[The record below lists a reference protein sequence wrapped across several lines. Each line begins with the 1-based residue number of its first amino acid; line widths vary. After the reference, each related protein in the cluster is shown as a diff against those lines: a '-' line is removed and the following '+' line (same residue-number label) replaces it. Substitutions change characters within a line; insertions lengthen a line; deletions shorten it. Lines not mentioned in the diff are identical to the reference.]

1 MWRRTRREKRAANVH
16 SRYAALDAAP
26 REEWNNAEGGTPMKL
41 KIIAATALL
50 ALAACG
56 QSSTT
61 PSSGATTSAT
71 TAPQGLFEQL
81 ERTAPEMQPV
91 TAWQQLSSH
100 PETMPACA
108 SVRRTESKGI
118 VPPNAAPPYAG
129 HAGEWV
135 FSIQCGPQLTTVRPD
150 PHQHW
155 LIFFKEGA
163 MTSTIVNCAQGTGDQ
178 CLLARIPT
186 VDAATTT
193 STP

>member
-1 MWRRTRREKRAANVH
+1 MWRRTRREKRAPIAH
-16 SRYAALDAAP
+16 SGHAALDAAP

-56 QSSTT
+56 QSSTA
-61 PSSGATTSAT
+61 PSADTTSAT
-71 TAPQGLFEQL
+71 AQGLFEQL

-100 PETMPACA
+100 AETMPACG

-150 PHQHW
+150 PHEHW
-155 LIFFKEGA
+155 LIFFAPGA
-163 MTSTIVNCAQGTGDQ
+163 ATSTIVNCAQGTGDQ
-178 CLLARIPT
+178 CLLAQIPT
-186 VDAATTT
+186 VSATTT
-193 STP
+193 ATSTP

>member
-1 MWRRTRREKRAANVH
+1 
-16 SRYAALDAAP
+16 
-26 REEWNNAEGGTPMKL
+26 MKL

-56 QSSTT
+56 QSSTA
-61 PSSGATTSAT
+61 PDSAT
-71 TAPQGLFEQL
+71 STTAQGLFEQL

-100 PETMPACA
+100 AETMPACG

-118 VPPNAAPPYAG
+118 VPANAAPPYAG

-135 FSIQCGPQLTTVRPD
+135 FSIQCGPQLTTVRPN
-150 PHQHW
+150 PHDHW
-155 LIFFKEGA
+155 LIFFAPGA
-163 MTSTIVNCAQGTGDQ
+163 ATSTIVNCAQGTGDQ
-178 CLLARIPT
+178 CLLAHIPT
-186 VDAATTT
+186 TDAPTTT

>member
-1 MWRRTRREKRAANVH
+1 
-16 SRYAALDAAP
+16 
-26 REEWNNAEGGTPMKL
+26 MKL

-56 QSSTT
+56 QSA
-61 PSSGATTSAT
+61 PSSDTATATASA
-71 TAPQGLFEQL
+71 AQGLFEQL

-100 PETMPACA
+100 PETMPACG

-118 VPPNAAPPYAG
+118 VPANVAPDSAYAG
-129 HAGEWV
+129 HAGEWA
-135 FSIQCGPQLTTVRPD
+135 FNIQCGPQLTTVRSD

-163 MTSTIVNCAQGTGDQ
+163 ATSTIVNCADGTGDR
-178 CLLARIPT
+178 CLLAHIPT
-186 VDAATTT
+186 TDAATTT
-193 STP
+193 ATSTP